1 MKMQHL
7 QKGNPTLEDLMGLGV
22 AQSSTT
28 EKLHVLGQIIENS
41 LGLEPTS
48 VNWGSTKVDLTEL

>member
-1 MKMQHL
+1 M
-7 QKGNPTLEDLMGLGV
+7 LEDLMGLGV
-22 AQSSTT
+22 ARSSTT

-41 LGLEPTS
+41 LGLDPTS